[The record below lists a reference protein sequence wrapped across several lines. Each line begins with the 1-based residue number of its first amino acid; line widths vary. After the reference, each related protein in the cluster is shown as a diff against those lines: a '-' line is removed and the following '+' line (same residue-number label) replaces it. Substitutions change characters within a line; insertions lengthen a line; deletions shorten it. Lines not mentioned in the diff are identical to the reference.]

1 MNKQP
6 SFSHIEV
13 LDDATADMLRQKTPE
28 QRLSMAFAM
37 NRTARHLIGGGIR
50 WQHPERDEVSVQ
62 EEVVRRMTRGTC

>member
-1 MNKQP
+1 VNMQI

-37 NRTARHLIGGGIR
+37 NRTARHLIAGGIR
-50 WQHPERDEVSVQ
+50 WQHPDWNEVSVQ
-62 EEVVRRMTRGTC
+62 EEVVRRMTRGTG